1 MTVQASTEIC
11 SFCKSDLNLGASAC
25 ARCGARMA
33 SGWER
38 LGLWRNSFLGLCVIV
53 AIFGGPIAALA
64 ISPFVGLIFFLGP
77 IFGYFFIRS
86 RMKRNMKWVAGGRNF
101 V

>member
-1 MTVQASTEIC
+1 MTVQASTEVC
-11 SFCKSDLNLGASAC
+11 SFCKSALNPGASAC
-25 ARCGARMA
+25 AGCGARMA

-38 LGLWRNSFLGLCVIV
+38 LGLWKNSFLGLCMLI
-53 AIFGGPIAALA
+53 ALIAAPIAALA
-64 ISPFVGLIFFLGP
+64 ISPVAGFILFLGA

-86 RMKRNMKWVAGGRNF
+86 RMKRNMKWVAGGRSF